1 MHIRIETESRRGLRI
16 IGEIPDIPL
25 CRIEGY
31 NGIGKTNAI
40 KLLRLCTGAQP
51 FIGNDHS
58 WKTFRSQLK
67 SARVIIKELNGAQE
81 IEWLIDSSR
90 WPNVAEPLGE
100 LIGSIRIDGKAAR
113 PRDISPLLSVH
124 HVMAADTPVSV
135 LTDRIS
141 TAQKRIRAWD
151 VEVGGQ
157 RQEEI
162 ELALGELQ
170 HKITGCTPAQLAH
183 DLTVTAEADK
193 LADSLTRQLE
203 AARERIKLLDK
214 AVEVATQLTQVRG
227 RGPEMDQKIQELA
240 ARLES
245 FDEQRQELD
254 GQIAKASTQKHLSE
268 KAEKEFD
275 NAQKHLIR
283 QDKTFRTLRS
293 HLQHLAAAASVE
305 PSDDELTAARSD
317 LSQHLNALLEK
328 LPRIHA
334 TPILVNLLN
343 SLIFSL
349 QSAEQEDLGKTILI
363 GADQEGSF
371 WTVTAL
377 REAFQHQAEL
387 LGEETPSADAEQLTD
402 EIEKTRSRLD
412 AITQAEGVLEELEAA
427 QTSLGKAEYR
437 LRKATQ
443 GLPAQTAQTLEDLM
457 QARNALDQESRT
469 VQGDHARLCHAR
481 ELLGGGKTEEALAA
495 ELVQLCREV
504 DVEVAR
510 LRGHREKEQVELE
523 NLTRREAQ
531 ASQQSAL
538 ARRTSEDR
546 VSDVT
551 STAHFL
557 SESPDIPWL
566 RRAVPE
572 ISSLPALSP
581 NKQAEILLKVASVID
596 RARDTLASTYSSLR
610 GIETAF
616 GRLGTSIAEPDGKR
630 GTETASDR
638 AAKLWLADEV
648 RQWFDS
654 EVVRAAL
661 FDGGQDVKLDPDS
674 LQLSWTAADGE
685 LNERPLA
692 AFSSG
697 QQAFAYTQAQ
707 VANLDK
713 DENAASNRL
722 IALDE
727 FGSFIDAKNMAALA
741 KYLQA
746 RQAQAPNDQVLVVLP
761 LEISPSMASLN
772 GSTDERVS
780 ALRQRGYFAEAFYL

>member
-40 KLLRLCTGAQP
+40 KLLRLCTGGQP
-51 FIGNDHS
+51 FGGNDHS

-67 SARVIIKELNGAQE
+67 SARVVVTGLHGAQE
-81 IEWLIDSSR
+81 IEWLIDSGR
-90 WPNVAEPLGE
+90 WPDAAEPLGE

-135 LTDRIS
+135 LKERIS
-141 TAQKRIRAWD
+141 AAQKRIGEWD

-157 RQEEI
+157 RQEKI

-170 HKITGCTPAQLAH
+170 NRITGCTPAQLAR
-183 DLTVTAEADK
+183 DLTVTAEAGK
-193 LADSLTRQLE
+193 LANSLTSQLKV
-203 AARERIKLLDK
+203 ARERIKLLDR

-227 RGPEMDQKIQELA
+227 RGPEMDQKIQELT

-245 FDEQRQELD
+245 LDEQRQELD
-254 GQIAKASTQKHLSE
+254 EQIAKASTQKHLSE

-275 NAQKHLIR
+275 NAQKYLIR

-305 PSDDELTAARSD
+305 PSATDLAAARSD
-317 LSQHLNALLEK
+317 ISQYLNALLEK

-334 TPILVNLLN
+334 TPILVSLLN
-343 SLIFSL
+343 SLAFSL
-349 QSAEQEDLGKTILI
+349 ESAEQEDLGNTILI
-363 GADQEGSF
+363 DSGQEGSS

-377 REAFQHQAEL
+377 REAFRHQAEI
-387 LGEETPSADAEQLTD
+387 LGEEAPSADAEQLTD
-402 EIEKTRSRLD
+402 EIEKTRGRLD
-412 AITQAEGVLEELEAA
+412 AIAQTESVLGELEAA
-427 QTSLGKAEYR
+427 QTTLAKAEYR

-443 GLPAQTAQTLEDLM
+443 ELPEQTARTLEDLM
-457 QARNALDQESRT
+457 RARNALDQESRT
-469 VQGDHARLCHAR
+469 VQGDQARLSHAR

-495 ELVQLCREV
+495 ELVQLCREAE
-504 DVEVAR
+504 VEVAR
-510 LRGHREKEQVELE
+510 LRGHREKEQAGLE
-523 NLTRREAQ
+523 DLTRREAQ
-531 ASQQSAL
+531 ASQQATL
-538 ARRTSEDR
+538 ARRTSEER
-546 VSDVT
+546 VSNVT
-551 STAHFL
+551 STANFL
-557 SESPDIPWL
+557 SQSPEVSWL
-566 RRAVPE
+566 RRAVPKV
-572 ISSLPALSP
+572 SSLPELSP
-581 NKQAEILLKVASVID
+581 ANQAEILLEVAAVID
-596 RARDTLASTYSSLR
+596 RARDSLASTYSSLR

-616 GRLGTSIAEPDGKR
+616 ERLGSSIGKPNGKT

-654 EVVRAAL
+654 EVVRVAL

-707 VANLDK
+707 VANLDR

-727 FGSFIDAKNMAALA
+727 FGSFIDAKNMSALA
-741 KYLQA
+741 TYLQA
-746 RQAQAPNDQVLVVLP
+746 RQTQAPNDQVLVVLP
-761 LEISPSMASLN
+761 LEISPAMASPN

-780 ALRQRGYFAEAFYL
+780 ALRQRGYFAEAFQL